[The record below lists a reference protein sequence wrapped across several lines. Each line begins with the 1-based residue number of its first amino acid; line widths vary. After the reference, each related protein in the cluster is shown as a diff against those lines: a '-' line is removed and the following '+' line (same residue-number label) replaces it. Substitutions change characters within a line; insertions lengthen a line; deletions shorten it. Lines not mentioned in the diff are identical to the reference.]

1 MGTKGWAVDDTG
13 GKGFGNKPQSRA
25 RGGDS
30 GSNIFGHSTG
40 ARAVQKEANVAANA
54 TEAQLIENMRTRI
67 AKRGARGIAG
77 ISKKFKIADDNR
89 SGSLDKEE
97 FKKAMHD
104 FRIGMSDQQTGLIVN
119 IFDRDS
125 GGKICNAEFLRSNS
139 GGKICNAEFI
149 IFNTYSIY
157 SEHTSGPLAICIEH
171 LITIWLR
178 GYAKINPDY
187 LFRLQ

>member
-1 MGTKGWAVDDTG
+1 MGTKGWAADDTG
-13 GKGFGNKPQSRA
+13 GKGFGNKPQPQSRA

-77 ISKKFKIADDNR
+77 IGKKFKIADDNR

-104 FRIGMSDQQTGLIVN
+104 FRIGMSDQQTGLMFN
-119 IFDRDS
+119 IFDRDGS
-125 GGKICNAEFLRSNS
+125 GEISYDEFLR
-139 GGKICNAEFI
+139 
-149 IFNTYSIY
+149 
-157 SEHTSGPLAICIEH
+157 
-171 LITIWLR
+171 TIR
-178 GYAKINPDY
+178 GSMN
-187 LFRLQ
+187 